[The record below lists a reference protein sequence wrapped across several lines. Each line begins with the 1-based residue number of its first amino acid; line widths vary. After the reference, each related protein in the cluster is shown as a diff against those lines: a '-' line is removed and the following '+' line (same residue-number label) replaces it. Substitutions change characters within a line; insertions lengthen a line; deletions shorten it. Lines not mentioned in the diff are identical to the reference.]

1 MGCASTTLTRMLVG
15 TIVLLLL
22 CGAATAADTGVG
34 SRPDGPSFN
43 NPGTDLPPAGD
54 VKRCNAVL
62 SNPQAFETDLLE
74 LCKLLR
80 SLTKPHRLRQP
91 SVELT

>member
-1 MGCASTTLTRMLVG
+1 MGYASTTFTRMSVG

-43 NPGTDLPPAGD
+43 NPGTDLPPASD
-54 VKRCNAVL
+54 ITRCNTVL

-80 SLTKPHRLRQP
+80 SLTKPRRLQQP
-91 SVELT
+91 PVELT

>member
-1 MGCASTTLTRMLVG
+1 MVCASTAFTRMLVG
-15 TIVLLLL
+15 SIILVLL

-34 SRPDGPSFN
+34 SGARGPSIN
-43 NPGTDLPPAGD
+43 NPETDVPPASD
-54 VKRCNAVL
+54 ITRCNTVL

-80 SLTKPHRLRQP
+80 SLTKPRRLQQP
-91 SVELT
+91 PVELT